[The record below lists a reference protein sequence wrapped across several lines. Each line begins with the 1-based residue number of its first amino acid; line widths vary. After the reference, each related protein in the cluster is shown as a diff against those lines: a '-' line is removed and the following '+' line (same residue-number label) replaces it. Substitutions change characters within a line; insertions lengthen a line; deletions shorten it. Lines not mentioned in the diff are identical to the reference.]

1 MLEKKINK
9 TLKRNGK
16 YIIFLGLL
24 LILTYILLYVT
35 YENVEREMIENLNVK
50 QTILAKQAVKGIEMF
65 FNDHVAML
73 LHLAKN
79 EHIVALDG
87 TGKQLMRDYYSSH
100 SQEISII
107 TRIDPQ
113 GRILYPVPHDQKV
126 IREPVTKMEDF
137 LETKRTHQVVVSDV
151 FTNRRGFK
159 TIIVHIPVFKEDSF
173 NGTLAVLFPFD
184 FIARRYVEDIRI
196 GQDGYAWMISKSGIE
211 LSCPVPGH
219 VGNSVFE
226 NCREFPD
233 IIAMA
238 ERMIKG
244 EEGITTYKFDRIR
257 ENVVKKLTKH
267 AVFMPVRLGNSFWSI
282 VVATPEEQA
291 VGALQG
297 FKNRLILIALLFVI
311 GVGLFFFVLFRSSIL
326 AEEVERRKKIEEAL
340 RESEEKYRML
350 AENASD
356 IIWSMDMSLQFTY
369 ISPSIEKVQGWTVEE
384 MKSLRLQDIM
394 PSDSLAVIMKVFEE
408 ENALEKM
415 PGADPKRT
423 RRFEIKEYHKDGS
436 TIWMELSAGFV
447 RNEHGDPIGITG
459 ITRDIMEQKR
469 AEEALRSSEERF
481 FKAFHISPAPT
492 IISSLEDGRYLD
504 VNESFAKMLGFSREE
519 MIGRTASELNVW
531 ANYDDRKSVVETLA
545 VHGSLRDV
553 SLHLQ
558 TKSGN
563 TRHVLASAEVIS
575 LLKGK
580 FMLSIF
586 LDITDRKKIETQLR
600 QTHKM
605 EAIGTLAGGI
615 AHDFNNILSSVIG
628 YTEMA
633 LEEDGIGERPR
644 RYLEQIHK
652 AGERARDLV
661 KQILAFSR
669 KQELERKPVLIAPII
684 KECIKL
690 LRSSLPATVK
700 IVQTLTEA
708 PTMILSDPTQ
718 IHQVLMNLCTNAAHA
733 MQEKGGVLDIRLEQ
747 EHVDVSRTI
756 NTFTLGVGDY
766 ARLTISDTGCGIEAS
781 IMEKIFDPF
790 FTTKVPGK
798 GTGLGLSVVYGIVRD
813 HGGAIDIASEPGK
826 GTVVTV
832 YFPLEETKKSLP
844 EQATEP
850 IPGGSER
857 ILLVDDEAAL
867 AELGCL
873 MLTSLGYHVT
883 SRTSSIEALEA
894 FRARPDSFDLVIT
907 DMTMPNMRGDD
918 LARELLKIRPD
929 IPIILCT
936 GFSEMISEEK
946 AKSIGI
952 RRFVMKPLFKNQLAK
967 AIREVL

>member
-1 MLEKKINK
+1 M
-9 TLKRNGK
+9 
-16 YIIFLGLL
+16 
-24 LILTYILLYVT
+24 
-35 YENVEREMIENLNVK
+35 M
-50 QTILAKQAVKGIEMF
+50 
-65 FNDHVAML
+65 
-73 LHLAKN
+73 
-79 EHIVALDG
+79 
-87 TGKQLMRDYYSSH
+87 
-100 SQEISII
+100 
-107 TRIDPQ
+107 
-113 GRILYPVPHDQKV
+113 
-126 IREPVTKMEDF
+126 
-137 LETKRTHQVVVSDV
+137 
-151 FTNRRGFK
+151 
-159 TIIVHIPVFKEDSF
+159 
-173 NGTLAVLFPFD
+173 
-184 FIARRYVEDIRI
+184 
-196 GQDGYAWMISKSGIE
+196 
-211 LSCPVPGH
+211 
-219 VGNSVFE
+219 
-226 NCREFPD
+226 
-233 IIAMA
+233 
-238 ERMIKG
+238 KG
-244 EEGITTYKFDRIR
+244 EEGVTTYQFDRIR
-257 ENVVKKLTKH
+257 ENVVKKLTKQ

-282 VVATPEEQA
+282 VIATPEEQA
-291 VGALQG
+291 VSVLQG

-326 AEEVERRKKIEEAL
+326 AEEVERRKKTEEAL

-369 ISPSIEKVQGWTVEE
+369 ISPSVEKVQGWTAEE

-408 ENALEKM
+408 EIALEKT

-423 RRFEIKEYHKDGS
+423 RRFEIKEYHKGGS
-436 TIWMELSAGFV
+436 TIWMELIAGFI

-459 ITRDIMEQKR
+459 ITRDIMDRKL

-492 IISSLEDGRYLD
+492 IISNLEDGRYLD

-531 ANYDDRKSVVETLA
+531 ANYDDRKSVVEKLA
-545 VHGSLRDV
+545 ARGFLRDV
-553 SLHLQ
+553 ALDLQ

-563 TRHVLASAEVIS
+563 TRHVLASAEIIS

-669 KQELERKPVLIAPII
+669 KQELEQKPVLITPII

-708 PTMILSDPTQ
+708 PVMILSDPTQ

-756 NTFTLGVGDY
+756 NTFTLGVGNY
-766 ARLTISDTGCGIEAS
+766 AKLTISDTGCGIEAS

-813 HGGAIDIASEPGK
+813 HGGAIDIVSEPGK
-826 GTVVTV
+826 GTAVSV

-850 IPGGSER
+850 IPGGSEC

-867 AELGCL
+867 TELGCL

-952 RRFVMKPLFKNQLAK
+952 RRFVMKPLFKNHLAK